1 MEPFWV
7 SGLFMDSPKE
17 VMMVKNPATYGCRQK
32 ERAEYTDRCGV
43 QEHVDCKNAAAD
55 QDKSTRFLSSMVLAY
70 KAWSGETEFQSKQ
83 GQEANCASRPG
94 SRTRPDTSIIVLHLE
109 ERNSLRQLRIMETH
123 MTARTH
129 QEALNIEQEYSS
141 MLRTQSNARFLLKKH
156 QSEEEMEALLET
168 PEDIITPVLHNLLMR
183 RRTSSEIERAM
194 AEYFEA
200 STEAIEMCRQLL
212 RDIKNTQSNYQSM
225 DNFLTSFTDSTAST
239 SASAPLALKSFP
251 VTSNPFYTTT
261 QRSFRQIHDKYSSIL
276 QSIRS
281 SHRRVAR
288 KIKIMKA
295 VKKLSR
301 GLLVAACGGVA
312 AAAIGAASHLVF
324 LGFLIGAAAAGI
336 LPIAIKKR
344 IVAKA
349 KKEKRS
355 SKTMSSLLRLQEQ
368 LDTAAKGTYVLG
380 QDLDTVSSLVARLS
394 DGIERE
400 NDMARC
406 CEERLGEK
414 CSVMEMVN
422 ELRKSCSGPRRI
434 AEELEEHVC
443 LFLATIC
450 KARVLVIQEISKQI

>member
-1 MEPFWV
+1 
-7 SGLFMDSPKE
+7 
-17 VMMVKNPATYGCRQK
+17 
-32 ERAEYTDRCGV
+32 
-43 QEHVDCKNAAAD
+43 
-55 QDKSTRFLSSMVLAY
+55 
-70 KAWSGETEFQSKQ
+70 
-83 GQEANCASRPG
+83 
-94 SRTRPDTSIIVLHLE
+94 
-109 ERNSLRQLRIMETH
+109 
-123 MTARTH
+123 
-129 QEALNIEQEYSS
+129 
-141 MLRTQSNARFLLKKH
+141 
-156 QSEEEMEALLET
+156 
-168 PEDIITPVLHNLLMR
+168 
-183 RRTSSEIERAM
+183 
-194 AEYFEA
+194 
-200 STEAIEMCRQLL
+200 
-212 RDIKNTQSNYQSM
+212 
-225 DNFLTSFTDSTAST
+225 
-239 SASAPLALKSFP
+239 
-251 VTSNPFYTTT
+251 
-261 QRSFRQIHDKYSSIL
+261 
-276 QSIRS
+276 
-281 SHRRVAR
+281 
-288 KIKIMKA
+288 MKA

-422 ELRKSCSGPRRI
+422 ELRKSCSGSRRI

-450 KARVLVIQEISKQI
+450 QARVLVIQEISKQI